1 MIPVTNEIVAA
12 ARLTMIIL
20 LTLLVL
26 SIGLA
31 FYAGYRMA
39 TDDCIYIIEK
49 SIKDLQHRNRDNEV
63 VSMQDFNELQALLK
77 LHKKIVNKD
86 K

>member
-39 TDDCIYIIEK
+39 TDDCIYTIEK
-49 SIKDLQHRNRDNEV
+49 SIKDLQYRNRDKEV